1 MKKPR
6 KDTAMDLILWRHA
19 EAEEGMPDRARAL
32 TARGRKQA
40 RAVARWLA
48 KRLPNDLRILVSP
61 AVRAQQTAAALERA
75 VETES
80 RVDVGAAPHEVLAAV
95 GWPDG
100 AGTVLVVGH
109 QPTLG
114 EVAALALTGV
124 HASWPVRKGA
134 VWWLRRRVRDG
145 EVEVVLRAVIG
156 PDLV

>member
-1 MKKPR
+1 MAR

-48 KRLPNDLRILVSP
+48 KRLPDDLRILVSP
-61 AVRAQQTAAALERA
+61 AVRAQQTAAALDCA

-80 RVDVGAAPHEVLAAV
+80 RVDVGAAPHEVLAAA

-134 VWWLRRRVRDG
+134 VWWLRRRVRAG

>member
-1 MKKPR
+1 MAR

-32 TARGRKQA
+32 TPRGRKQA

-48 KRLPNDLRILVSP
+48 KRLPDDLRILVSP
-61 AVRAQQTAAALERA
+61 AVRAQQTAAALECA

-80 RVDVGAAPHEVLAAV
+80 RVDVGAAPHAVLAAA

-134 VWWLRRRVRDG
+134 VWWLRRRVRAG

>member
-1 MKKPR
+1 MAR
-6 KDTAMDLILWRHA
+6 KDIAMDLILWRHA
-19 EAEEGMPDRARAL
+19 EAEDGAPDRARAL

-48 KRLPNDLRILVSP
+48 KRLPDDVRILVSP

-75 VETES
+75 AETEP
-80 RVDVGAAPHEVLAAV
+80 RVDVGAAPYEVLAAA

-100 AGTVLVVGH
+100 EGTVLVVGH

-134 VWWLRRRVRDG
+134 AWWLRRRVRDG

>member
-1 MKKPR
+1 MAPKH
-6 KDTAMDLILWRHA
+6 DSIDILLWRHA
-19 EAEEGMPDRARAL
+19 EAEDGAPDRAREL

-48 KRLPNDLRILVSP
+48 KRLPEDCRILVSP
-61 AVRAQQTAAALERA
+61 AARAQQTAAALDRPA
-75 VETES
+75 TTDP
-80 RVDVGAAPHEVLAAV
+80 RVDVGASASEVLKAA

-100 AGTVLVVGH
+100 GGTVLVVGH

-114 EVAALALTGV
+114 ETAALALTGT
-124 HASWPVRKGA
+124 ASAWSVKKGA
-134 VWWLRRRVRDG
+134 VWWLRRRVRGG

>member
-1 MKKPR
+1 MAR

-40 RAVARWLA
+40 RAVARWLS
-48 KRLPNDLRILVSP
+48 KRLPDDLRILVSP
-61 AVRAQQTAAALERA
+61 AVRAQQTAAALECA

-80 RVDVGAAPHEVLAAV
+80 RVDVGAAPHEVLAAA

-134 VWWLRRRVRDG
+134 VWWLRRRMRDG

>member
-1 MKKPR
+1 MAR

-19 EAEEGMPDRARAL
+19 EAEEGRPDRARAQ

-48 KRLPNDLRILVSP
+48 KRLPDDLRILVSP
-61 AVRAQQTAAALERA
+61 AVRAQQTAAALDCA

-80 RVDVGAAPHEVLAAV
+80 RVDVGAAPHEVLAAA

-134 VWWLRRRVRDG
+134 VWWLRRRVRAG